1 MRQFWGVCLAIVE
14 KCVQENHLKEM
25 AIISLQIKSKASD
38 ELATIATKH
47 IPFAVAKTLTQIA
60 QQSQQ
65 EVRKSIKEK
74 FFIRK
79 KSGGF
84 ESSIRIKPATKTKL
98 TAEVYT
104 MAAFAALQQTGGV
117 KQAKDGRLAIPSYQ
131 AINQVKKRSDSNS
144 PSSYL
149 AGDAFK
155 IKTKSGAEAIAQRK
169 GKEFKILFFLRKSAH
184 IDKRLDM
191 IEITT
196 NTVKDRFDA
205 QLKGNV
211 SEVLNQKVL

>member
-1 MRQFWGVCLAIVE
+1 M
-14 KCVQENHLKEM
+14 
-25 AIISLQIKSKASD
+25 ASD

-65 EVRKSIKEK
+65 EVRKNIREK

-117 KQAKDGRLAIPSYQ
+117 KKAKDGRLAIPSYQ
-131 AINQVKKRSDSNS
+131 SINQVKKRSDSNS

-169 GKEFKILFFLRKSAH
+169 GKEFKILFFLRKSAN

-211 SEVLNQKVL
+211 SEVLNQKSS

>member
-1 MRQFWGVCLAIVE
+1 MVIINIKLEDKAT
-14 KCVQENHLKEM
+14 ENLK
-25 AIISLQIKSKASD
+25 Q
-38 ELATIATKH
+38 IATKH

-60 QQSQQ
+60 QQSQA
-65 EVRKSIKEK
+65 EVKKSIKEK

-104 MAAFAALQQTGGV
+104 MAAFAALQQTGGI
-117 KQAKDGRLAIPSYQ
+117 KKAKDGRLAIPSYQ
-131 AINQVKKRSDSNS
+131 AISQVKKRSDSNS

-169 GKEFKILFFLRKSAH
+169 GKEFKILYFLRKSAN
-184 IDKRLDM
+184 IDKKLNM

-205 QLKGNV
+205 QLKNNLKMDGNFR
-211 SEVLNQKVL
+211 

>member
-1 MRQFWGVCLAIVE
+1 
-14 KCVQENHLKEM
+14 M
-25 AIISLQIKSKASD
+25 AIISLQIKSKASE
-38 ELATIATKH
+38 ELAALATKH
-47 IPFAVAKTLTQIA
+47 IPFAVSKTLTQIA
-60 QQSQQ
+60 QQSQA
-65 EVRKSIKEK
+65 EVRKNIREK

-84 ESSIRIKPATKTKL
+84 ESSIRIKTATKTKL

-117 KQAKDGRLAIPSYQ
+117 KKAKDGRLAIPSYQ
-131 AINQVKKRSDSNS
+131 AISQVKKRSDSKS

-155 IKTKSGAEAIAQRK
+155 IKTKSGAEAIASRK
-169 GKEFKILFFLRKSAH
+169 GKELKILFFLRKSAE

-196 NTVKDRFDA
+196 KTAKDRFDA

-211 SEVLNQKVL
+211 SELLNQKVL

>member
-1 MRQFWGVCLAIVE
+1 
-14 KCVQENHLKEM
+14 M

-38 ELATIATKH
+38 ELAAIATKH

-65 EVRKSIKEK
+65 EVRKNIREK

-98 TAEVYT
+98 TSEVYT
-104 MAAFAALQQTGGV
+104 MAAFTALQQTGGV

-131 AINQVKKRSDSNS
+131 SINQVKKRSDSNS

-205 QLKGNV
+205 KLKGNV

>member
-1 MRQFWGVCLAIVE
+1 
-14 KCVQENHLKEM
+14 M
-25 AIISLQIKSKASD
+25 AIISLQIKSNASD
-38 ELATIATKH
+38 ALANIAKKQ

-131 AINQVKKRSDSNS
+131 AINQVKKRTDSNS

-155 IKTKSGAEAIAQRK
+155 MKTKSGQEVIAQRK
-169 GKEFKILFFLRKSAH
+169 GKEFKILFFLRKSAK
-184 IDKRLDM
+184 IDKKFDM
-191 IEITT
+191 IEQTIKTAQ
-196 NTVKDRFDA
+196 NRFSG
-205 QLKGNV
+205 QLTSNLSDLSNK
-211 SEVLNQKVL
+211 KVL

>member
-1 MRQFWGVCLAIVE
+1 
-14 KCVQENHLKEM
+14 M
-25 AIISLQIKSKASD
+25 AIISLQIKSKASE
-38 ELATIATKH
+38 ELAAIASKH

-104 MAAFAALQQTGGV
+104 MAAFAALQQTGGI
-117 KQAKDGRLAIPSYQ
+117 KKAKDGRLAIPSYQ
-131 AINQVKKRSDSNS
+131 AINQVKKRTDSNS

-169 GKEFKILFFLRKSAH
+169 GKEFKILFFLRKSAD

-196 NTVKDRFDA
+196 NTVKDRFEA
-205 QLKGNV
+205 QLKGNIN
-211 SEVLNQKVL
+211 EVLNQKVL

>member
-1 MRQFWGVCLAIVE
+1 
-14 KCVQENHLKEM
+14 M
-25 AIISLQIKSKASD
+25 AIISLQIKSKASE
-38 ELATIATKH
+38 ELAAIASKH

-65 EVRKSIKEK
+65 EVRKNIREK

-98 TAEVYT
+98 TSEVYT

-117 KQAKDGRLAIPSYQ
+117 KKAKDGRLAIPSYQ
-131 AINQVKKRSDSNS
+131 AISQVKKRTDSNS

-169 GKEFKILFFLRKSAH
+169 GKEFKILFFLRKSAN
-184 IDKRLDM
+184 IDKRLNM

-196 NTVKDRFDA
+196 NPVKDRFDA

>member
-1 MRQFWGVCLAIVE
+1 MCLKKV
-14 KCVQENHLKEM
+14 
-25 AIISLQIKSKASD
+25 AIISIKLEDKAT
-38 ELATIATKH
+38 ENLRQIATKQ
-47 IPFAVAKTLTQIA
+47 IPFVVAKTLTQIA
-60 QQSQQ
+60 QQSQT
-65 EVRKSIKEK
+65 EVRKNIREK

-104 MAAFAALQQTGGV
+104 MAAFAALQQTGGI
-117 KQAKDGRLAIPSYQ
+117 KKAKDRRLAIPSYQ
-131 AINQVKKRSDSNS
+131 GINQVKKRSDANS
-144 PSSYL
+144 PSHYL

-155 IKTKSGAEAIAQRK
+155 IKTKSGQEVIAQRK
-169 GKEFKILFFLRKSAH
+169 GKELKILFFLRKSTQV
-184 IDKRLDM
+184 DKKLDM

-196 NTVKDRFDA
+196 NTVKDRFNV
-205 QLKGNV
+205 QLKGNL

>member
-1 MRQFWGVCLAIVE
+1 MLCNSRKVCPRNSLE
-14 KCVQENHLKEM
+14 KM

-38 ELATIATKH
+38 ELAAIASKH
-47 IPFAVAKTLTQIA
+47 IPFAVAKTLTQVA

-131 AINQVKKRSDSNS
+131 AISQVKKRTDSNS

>member
-1 MRQFWGVCLAIVE
+1 MGLLGLTLCHVLKMCLKKV
-14 KCVQENHLKEM
+14 
-25 AIISLQIKSKASD
+25 AIISIKLEDKAT
-38 ELATIATKH
+38 ENLRQIATKQ
-47 IPFAVAKTLTQIA
+47 IPFVVAKTLTQIA
-60 QQSQQ
+60 QQSQA
-65 EVRKSIKEK
+65 EVKKSIKEK

-84 ESSIRIKPATKTKL
+84 ESSIRIKSATKTKL

-131 AINQVKKRSDSNS
+131 AISQVKKRGDSNS

-169 GKEFKILFFLRKSAH
+169 GKEFKILFFLRKSAQV
-184 IDKRLDM
+184 DKKLDM
-191 IEITT
+191 IEITQQ
-196 NTVKDRFDA
+196 TVKNRFNA
-205 QLKGNV
+205 QLKGNIN
-211 SEVLNQKVL
+211 EALNQQVL

>member
-1 MRQFWGVCLAIVE
+1 
-14 KCVQENHLKEM
+14 M
-25 AIISLQIKSKASD
+25 AIISLQIKSKASE
-38 ELATIATKH
+38 ELAAIASKH

-60 QQSQQ
+60 QQSQS

-149 AGDAFK
+149 VGDAFK

>member
-1 MRQFWGVCLAIVE
+1 MCL
-14 KCVQENHLKEM
+14 KNHLKKM

-38 ELATIATKH
+38 ELAAIASKH

-117 KQAKDGRLAIPSYQ
+117 KKAKDGRLAIPSYQ
-131 AINQVKKRSDSNS
+131 GINQVKKRSDANS
-144 PSSYL
+144 PSHYL

-169 GKEFKILFFLRKSAH
+169 GKELKILFFLRKSAQV
-184 IDKRLDM
+184 DKKLDM
-191 IEITT
+191 VEITT

-211 SEVLNQKVL
+211 SELLNQKVL

>member
-1 MRQFWGVCLAIVE
+1 
-14 KCVQENHLKEM
+14 M
-25 AIISLQIKSKASD
+25 AIISLQIKSKASE
-38 ELATIATKH
+38 ELATIASKH

-104 MAAFAALQQTGGV
+104 MAAFAALQQIGGV
-117 KQAKDGRLAIPSYQ
+117 KKAKDGRLAIPSYQ
-131 AINQVKKRSDSNS
+131 SINQVKKRSDSNS

-155 IKTKSGAEAIAQRK
+155 MKTKSGQEVIAQRK
-169 GKEFKILFFLRKSAH
+169 GKELKILYFLHKSAQV
-184 IDKRLDM
+184 DKKLDM
-191 IEITT
+191 IEITQQ
-196 NTVKDRFDA
+196 TVKNRFNA
-205 QLKGNV
+205 QLKGNIN
-211 SEVLNQKVL
+211 EVLNQKVL

>member
-1 MRQFWGVCLAIVE
+1 MCLKKVAFISIKLEDKATENLRQ
-14 KCVQENHLKEM
+14 
-25 AIISLQIKSKASD
+25 
-38 ELATIATKH
+38 IATKQ
-47 IPFAVAKTLTQIA
+47 IPFVVAKTLTQIA
-60 QQSQQ
+60 QQSQT
-65 EVRKSIKEK
+65 EVRKSIREK

-104 MAAFAALQQTGGV
+104 MAAFAALQQTGGI
-117 KQAKDGRLAIPSYQ
+117 KKAKDGRLAIPSYQ
-131 AINQVKKRSDSNS
+131 GINQVKKRSDANS
-144 PSSYL
+144 PSHYL

-169 GKEFKILFFLRKSAH
+169 GKELKILYFLRKSAQV
-184 IDKRLDM
+184 DKRLDM

-196 NTVKDRFDA
+196 NTVKDRFEA
-205 QLKGNV
+205 QLKGNI
-211 SEVLNQKVL
+211 SGALNQKVL

>member
-1 MRQFWGVCLAIVE
+1 MRLKKVAVINIKLEDKAT
-14 KCVQENHLKEM
+14 ENLR
-25 AIISLQIKSKASD
+25 Q
-38 ELATIATKH
+38 IATKQ
-47 IPFAVAKTLTQIA
+47 IPFVVAKTLTQIA

-65 EVRKSIKEK
+65 EVRKNIREK

-104 MAAFAALQQTGGV
+104 MAAFAALQQTGGI
-117 KQAKDGRLAIPSYQ
+117 KKAKDGRLAIPSYQ
-131 AINQVKKRSDSNS
+131 AISQVKKRTDSNS

-169 GKEFKILFFLRKSAH
+169 GKEFKILFFLRKSAN

>member
-1 MRQFWGVCLAIVE
+1 MCLKKV
-14 KCVQENHLKEM
+14 
-25 AIISLQIKSKASD
+25 AIISIKLEDKAT
-38 ELATIATKH
+38 ENLRQIATKQ
-47 IPFAVAKTLTQIA
+47 IPFVVAKTLTQIA

-65 EVRKSIKEK
+65 EVRKNIREK

-104 MAAFAALQQTGGV
+104 MAAFAALQQRGGI
-117 KQAKDGRLAIPSYQ
+117 KKAKDGQLAIPSYQ
-131 AINQVKKRSDSNS
+131 GINQVKKRSDENS
-144 PSSYL
+144 PSHYL

-169 GKEFKILFFLRKSAH
+169 GKELKILFFLRKSAH

-191 IEITT
+191 IEIAKNTAHTRFENLLNT
-196 NTVKDRFDA
+196 NLEIIKN
-205 QLKGNV
+205 GM
-211 SEVLNQKVL
+211 

>member
-1 MRQFWGVCLAIVE
+1 
-14 KCVQENHLKEM
+14 M
-25 AIISLQIKSKASD
+25 AIINLQFENKAT
-38 ELATIATKH
+38 ENLNQIAKKQ
-47 IPFAVAKTLTQIA
+47 IPFAVAKTLTNIA
-60 QQSQQ
+60 QKSQE
-65 EVRKSIKEK
+65 EVRKNIRKK

-84 ESSIRIKPATKTKL
+84 ESSIRIKPATKTNL
-98 TAEVYT
+98 TAQVYT
-104 MAAFAALQQTGGV
+104 FASFAALQQTGGT
-117 KQAKDGRLAIPSYQ
+117 KKAKDGRLAIPAYQ

-155 IKTKSGAEAIAQRK
+155 IKTKSGQEIIAQRK
-169 GKEFKILFFLRKSAH
+169 GKEFKILYFLRKSAE

-196 NTVKDRFDA
+196 RTVKDGFDA
-205 QLKGNV
+205 QLRTNMEKN
-211 SEVLNQKVL
+211 K

>member
-1 MRQFWGVCLAIVE
+1 MLCNSRKVCPRNSLE
-14 KCVQENHLKEM
+14 KM

-38 ELATIATKH
+38 ELAAIASKH
-47 IPFAVAKTLTQIA
+47 IPFTVAKTLTQIA

-131 AINQVKKRSDSNS
+131 AISQVKKRTDSNS

>member
-1 MRQFWGVCLAIVE
+1 MFSNSRKVCPRNSLE
-14 KCVQENHLKEM
+14 KM

-38 ELATIATKH
+38 ELAAIASKY
-47 IPFAVAKTLTQIA
+47 IPFAVAKTLTQVA

-98 TAEVYT
+98 TSEVYT

-117 KQAKDGRLAIPSYQ
+117 KKAKDGRLAIPSYQ
-131 AINQVKKRSDSNS
+131 SINQVKKRSDSNS

-169 GKEFKILFFLRKSAH
+169 GKEFKILFFLRKSAQV
-184 IDKRLDM
+184 DKKLDM

>member
-1 MRQFWGVCLAIVE
+1 
-14 KCVQENHLKEM
+14 M
-25 AIISLQIKSKASD
+25 AIISLQIKSNASD
-38 ELATIATKH
+38 QLSNIAKKQ
-47 IPFAVAKTLTQIA
+47 IPFAVAKTLTNIA
-60 QQSQQ
+60 QKSQN
-65 EVRKSIKEK
+65 EVRNSIKEK

-84 ESSIRIKPATKTKL
+84 ESSIRIKPATKTNL

-104 MAAFAALQQTGGV
+104 MAAFAALQQTGGI
-117 KQAKDGRLAIPSYQ
+117 KKAKDGRLAIPSYQ
-131 AINQVKKRSDSNS
+131 AINQVKKRTDSNS

-169 GKEFKILFFLRKSAH
+169 GKEFKILFFLRKSAD

-196 NTVKDRFDA
+196 NTVKDRFEA
-205 QLKGNV
+205 QLKGNIN
-211 SEVLNQKVL
+211 EVLNQKVL

>member
-1 MRQFWGVCLAIVE
+1 MCLKKVAFISIKLEDKATENLRQ
-14 KCVQENHLKEM
+14 
-25 AIISLQIKSKASD
+25 
-38 ELATIATKH
+38 IAKKQ
-47 IPFAVAKTLTQIA
+47 IPFVVAKTLTQIA
-60 QQSQQ
+60 QQSQA

-117 KQAKDGRLAIPSYQ
+117 KKAKDGRLAIPSYQ
-131 AINQVKKRSDSNS
+131 GINQVKKRSDANS
-144 PSSYL
+144 PSHYL

-169 GKEFKILFFLRKSAH
+169 GKELKILFFLRKSAQV
-184 IDKRLDM
+184 DKKLDM

-196 NTVKDRFDA
+196 NTVKDRFGA
-205 QLKGNV
+205 QLKGNI
-211 SEVLNQKVL
+211 SELLNQKVL

>member
-1 MRQFWGVCLAIVE
+1 MCLKKVAFISIKLEDKATENLRQ
-14 KCVQENHLKEM
+14 
-25 AIISLQIKSKASD
+25 
-38 ELATIATKH
+38 IATKQ
-47 IPFAVAKTLTQIA
+47 IPFVVAKTLTQIA

-65 EVRKSIKEK
+65 EVRKNIREK

-84 ESSIRIKPATKTKL
+84 ESSIRIKPATKTRL

-104 MAAFAALQQTGGV
+104 MAAFAALQQTGGI
-117 KQAKDGRLAIPSYQ
+117 KKAKDGRLAIPSYQ
-131 AINQVKKRSDSNS
+131 GLNQVKKRSDATS
-144 PSSYL
+144 PSHYL

-169 GKEFKILFFLRKSAH
+169 GKELKILFFLRKSAH

-196 NTVKDRFDA
+196 NTVKDRFGA
-205 QLKGNV
+205 QLKGNI
-211 SEVLNQKVL
+211 SELLNQKVL